1 MPSFVIAHG
10 PGRTGQTFD
19 AVICDPSA
27 ATGHPDR
34 RSAVPVKIRLVN
46 DRTFAVDGENREI
59 ISTTGMNG
67 TTTYLVDGST
77 ARLRNRERRRE
88 LARASSLRLV
98 QLIRKLRWINMDDE
112 AEQIS
117 AQLTRCRFSP
127 TETVIAGPWA
137 TD

>member
-1 MPSFVIAHG
+1 MPGGGINAHSKWE
-10 PGRTGQTFD
+10 TSMDFD
-19 AVICDPSA
+19 EEVRPFD
-27 ATGHPDR
+27 
-34 RSAVPVKIRLVN
+34 
-46 DRTFAVDGENREI
+46 
-59 ISTTGMNG
+59 
-67 TTTYLVDGST
+67 
-77 ARLRNRERRRE
+77 
-88 LARASSLRLV
+88 LAEQQASNRLV